1 MVDSDQRTSQRDRIG
16 LSAKPLTVFA
26 AVADDFF
33 LAVPLPLV
41 GAGVGFGSMLVV
53 TLFAGDQ

>member
-1 MVDSDQRTSQRDRIG
+1 MS
-16 LSAKPLTVFA
+16 LAAKFLTIRA

-41 GAGVGFGSMLVV
+41 GAGVGFGSGLVV
-53 TLFAGDQ
+53 ALFAGDQ